1 MSKNLKDA
9 EYSRRG
15 FGMHYGAAP
24 LSIYIADFYCH
35 KIKLVIELNGGYHD
49 KKEVRIYDATSEKY
63 ISDFGI
69 RVIRFKNEEVITD
82 IENVVIKIRNA
93 IAEHQ

>member
-1 MSKNLKDA
+1 MQNTPGVDLVCTM
-9 EYSRRG
+9 G
-15 FGMHYGAAP
+15 QPP

-35 KIKLVIELNGGYHD
+35 KIKLVIELNGGYHEN
-49 KKEVRIYDATSEKY
+49 KEVRIYDATREKY

>member
-1 MSKNLKDA
+1 
-9 EYSRRG
+9 
-15 FGMHYGAAP
+15 
-24 LSIYIADFYCH
+24 
-35 KIKLVIELNGGYHD
+35 LNGGYHD
-49 KKEVRIYDATSEKY
+49 KKEVRIYDATGEKY